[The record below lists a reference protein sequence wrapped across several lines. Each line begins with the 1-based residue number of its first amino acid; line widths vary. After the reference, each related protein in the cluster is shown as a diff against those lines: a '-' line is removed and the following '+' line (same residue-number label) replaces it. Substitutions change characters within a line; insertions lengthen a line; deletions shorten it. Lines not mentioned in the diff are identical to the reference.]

1 MEIIDALIEFF
12 FGLFTLLSVPFAGY
26 TFSLGGAIIFAGIV
40 VIFLGFLVCQFRRI
54 LFLVD
59 RTSLGKQATDVFEEV
74 KLEELMTLDDIY
86 NLLKFWY

>member
-40 VIFLGFLVCQFRRI
+40 VIFLGFLVWLFRGG
-54 LFLVD
+54 D
-59 RTSLGKQATDVFEEV
+59 
-74 KLEELMTLDDIY
+74 
-86 NLLKFWY
+86 N